1 MLLGLT
7 GGYCAGKNA
16 VAAILE
22 RQGWICIDVDRLGH
36 EAVDMARDAIVER
49 FGSVVL
55 GPEGRIDRKAVARI
69 VFSNPAALADQE
81 AIIHPIATRLMEES
95 VAKAEAEAQA
105 AGREPI
111 TCVNAA
117 LLYRTAMASR
127 CDAIFE
133 VRSPLFS
140 RIGRAK
146 ARDRVGTKL
155 ALQRMSRQRSF
166 WRLRRAAGRPVMIV
180 RNSGS
185 LRDLEAA
192 TQRALVAAQ
201 AAMAEKNRSFP
212 RRNSI

>member
-55 GPEGRIDRKAVARI
+55 GPEGRIDRKVVARI
-69 VFSNPAALADQE
+69 VFSDPAALADQE
-81 AIIHPIATRLMEES
+81 AIIHPIATRLMEEC

-133 VRSPLFS
+133 VRSPLLS

-166 WRLRRAAGRPVMIV
+166 WHLRRAAGRPVIIV
-180 RNSGS
+180 RNSGN
-185 LRDLEAA
+185 LGDLEAA
-192 TQRALVAAQ
+192 TQRALVVAQ
-201 AAMAEKNRSFP
+201 AALVEKDRSFP